1 MDGSG
6 VAPCFPQA
14 CLLARTSLLAW
25 LLLGGAC
32 LGDAC
37 TLVKVEAPERTL
49 PTAAVFLLCSA
60 LQIHSLMIKKTSAV
74 TTTVLGEVGASL
86 LQRTCWGEAAAT
98 WILAARIYSRAQ
110 ICSRA
115 QDAAWHMVRPAA
127 RHTAARPSLPGSCQ
141 RGMPPAGAPTPSC
154 LPACLPACPSLQV
167 KIIGLLV
174 LSAMLL
180 GEGKEFTL
188 KMTMGVVLAM
198 AGFAMYS
205 HSKIQRL
212 RDVQPRC
219 AGLQLFK
226 GCAAFAGSLLAC
238 LGFLWV
244 RMQVSV
250 ADAHSTRRLGPGCH
264 AEFHVSSSQH
274 SCVLTRAPSAPPRL
288 RCCLSRVISLTAS
301 GNGSSPELV
310 PLKVGDMSTMHRVA
324 SSNGSSVSQV

>member
-1 MDGSG
+1 M
-6 VAPCFPQA
+6 
-14 CLLARTSLLAW
+14 L
-25 LLLGGAC
+25 

-37 TLVKVEAPERTL
+37 TLEEEKALEGTL
-49 PTAAVFLLCSA
+49 LTAAVFLLCSA

-74 TTTVLGEVGASL
+74 TTTVLGEVGAPP
-86 LQRTCWGEAAAT
+86 LQHKCLGEAAAT

-154 LPACLPACPSLQV
+154 LPACLPGRPSLQV

-188 KMTMGVVLAM
+188 KMTLGVVLAM

-219 AGLQLFK
+219 ARLQPFPS
-226 GCAAFAGSLLAC
+226 GPSRRGALLWP
-238 LGFLWV
+238 G
-244 RMQVSV
+244 
-250 ADAHSTRRLGPGCH
+250 HRRLFCPRAGYINNLW
-264 AEFHVSSSQH
+264 
-274 SCVLTRAPSAPPRL
+274 LTPS
-288 RCCLSRVISLTAS
+288 
-301 GNGSSPELV
+301 
-310 PLKVGDMSTMHRVA
+310 
-324 SSNGSSVSQV
+324 